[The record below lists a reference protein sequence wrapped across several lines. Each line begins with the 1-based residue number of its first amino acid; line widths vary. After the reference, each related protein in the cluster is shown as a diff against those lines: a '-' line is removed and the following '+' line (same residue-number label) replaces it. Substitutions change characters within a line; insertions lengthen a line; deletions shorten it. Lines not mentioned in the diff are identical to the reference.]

1 MSTAESLLREIE
13 TLLYD
18 EADCL
23 DRADLDAWIAL
34 YTEDGSYWMP
44 ASPGQPDHLDHISH
58 FYDDRV
64 LMEIRRRNFVHPR
77 AASKDHPVRSSHLIG
92 NIRVLETDDAAGTV
106 TVRSNFHA
114 LMYYREEQRVFGGT
128 YRHELLRTPAGLRI
142 RRKRVDLIDCDAA
155 HKSIIVYL

>member
-1 MSTAESLLREIE
+1 MITDATLLAEIE
-13 TLLYD
+13 ALLYD

-44 ASPGQPDHLDHISH
+44 AAPGQPDHLNHISH

-64 LMEIRRRNFVHPR
+64 MMEIRRRNFVHPR

-92 NIRVLETDDAAGTV
+92 NIRVTGVEDDGQRFS
-106 TVRSNFHA
+106 VRSNFHA

-128 YRHELLRTPAGLRI
+128 YHHELIRTPAGLRI
-142 RRKRVDLIDCDAA
+142 RHRRVDLIDCDAA
-155 HKSIIVYL
+155 HKSMIVYL